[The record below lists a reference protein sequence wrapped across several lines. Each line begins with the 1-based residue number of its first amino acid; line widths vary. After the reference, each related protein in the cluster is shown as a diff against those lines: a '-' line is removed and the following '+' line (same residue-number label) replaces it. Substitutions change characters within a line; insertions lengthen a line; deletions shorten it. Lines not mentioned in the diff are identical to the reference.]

1 MKKPYIICH
10 MVESVDGRIDCTM
23 VDKISGDEYYTT
35 LGSLDCPASVEGR
48 VTMEHYYAL
57 PQKFPADTDG
67 SIGKEKIYKATDRSD
82 FHICPDTKGTLM
94 WEQGIM
100 DDGRPLLVITS
111 ERASRRYLGYLEEKG
126 ISYIATGKE
135 SIDLARAMCILAE
148 TFGVE
153 RLAVLGGGVINGAF
167 LNAGL
172 IDELSLLLAPGI
184 DGRNGMR
191 AVFDGIADEA
201 KQPTKLSITT
211 IEKFD
216 NDVVWIK
223 YKVVA

>member
-1 MKKPYIICH
+1 
-10 MVESVDGRIDCTM
+10 
-23 VDKISGDEYYTT
+23 
-35 LGSLDCPASVEGR
+35 
-48 VTMEHYYAL
+48 
-57 PQKFPADTDG
+57 
-67 SIGKEKIYKATDRSD
+67 
-82 FHICPDTKGTLM
+82 
-94 WEQGIM
+94 M

-223 YKVVA
+223 YKVVV